1 MRAVIQRV
9 KKASVR
15 VGGKIT
21 GAIEQGLCV
30 FLGVSPTDTEKDVR
44 WMAEKIAFL
53 RIFEDE
59 NAKMNLSVQDVKGS
73 VLAVS
78 QFTLY
83 GDCSKGRRP
92 SFVQAGAPSKAKKLY
107 EDFTKAFEP
116 WNIPVQTG
124 IFQADLQVEL
134 INDGPATFI
143 VDSPSSAVPTPPV
156 RTEKAQ
162 NKFDK
167 EAALL
172 RRNLQL
178 RKQQQEAKNG

>member
-9 KKASVR
+9 KKASVK
-15 VGGKIT
+15 VNEQTT
-21 GAIEQGLCV
+21 GSIQKGLCV
-30 FLGVSPTDTEKDVR
+30 FLAVSPTDTERDVS

-59 NAKMNLSVQDVKGS
+59 NAKMNLSIQDVQGS
-73 VLAVS
+73 ILAIS

-92 SFVQAGAPSKAKKLY
+92 SFVQAGSPSAAKRLY
-107 EDFTKAFEP
+107 TQFTHAFDK
-116 WNIPVQTG
+116 WQIPVQTG
-124 IFQADLQVEL
+124 IFQADMQVEL

-143 VDSPSSAVPTPPV
+143 IDSPRAAQPAPIV
-156 RTEKAQ
+156 RNEKAQ
-162 NKFDK
+162 SKFEK
-167 EAALL
+167 EATLL

-178 RKQQQEAKNG
+178 RKQQQGAKNG

>member
-15 VGGKIT
+15 VDGKIT
-21 GAIEQGLCV
+21 GKIQQGLCV
-30 FLGVSPTDTEKDVR
+30 FLAVSPTDTDKEVA

-59 NAKMNLSVQDVKGS
+59 NAKMNLSIQDIKGS
-73 VLAVS
+73 VLAIS

-83 GDCSKGRRP
+83 GDCGKGRRP
-92 SFVQAGAPSKAKKLY
+92 SFVQAGAPSMAKRLY
-107 EDFTKAFEP
+107 TRFTKAFDA
-116 WNIPVQTG
+116 WHIPVQTG
-124 IFQADLQVEL
+124 IFQADMQVEL

-143 VDSPSSAVPTPPV
+143 VDTPNTAPVPTTE

-178 RKQQQEAKNG
+178 RKQQQDAKNG

>member
-15 VGGKIT
+15 VDNKVT
-21 GAIEQGLCV
+21 GSIQQGLCV
-30 FLGVSPTDTEKDVR
+30 FLAVSPTDTEKEVA

-59 NAKMNLSVQDVKGS
+59 NAKMNLSIQDIKGS
-73 VLAVS
+73 VLAIS

-92 SFVQAGAPSKAKKLY
+92 SFVQAGAPSVAKRLY
-107 EDFTKAFEP
+107 TLFTQAFAP
-116 WNIPVQTG
+116 WQIPVQTG
-124 IFQADLQVEL
+124 IFQADMQVEL

-143 VDSPSSAVPTPPV
+143 IDSPNTAVQTPKV
-156 RTEKAQ
+156 HTEKAQ
-162 NKFDK
+162 DKFEK

-178 RKQQQEAKNG
+178 RKQQEAKHG